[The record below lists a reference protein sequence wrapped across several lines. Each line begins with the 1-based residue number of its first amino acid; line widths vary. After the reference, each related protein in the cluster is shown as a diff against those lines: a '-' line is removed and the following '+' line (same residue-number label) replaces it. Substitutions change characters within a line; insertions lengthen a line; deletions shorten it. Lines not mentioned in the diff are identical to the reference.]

1 MDLEYYLAMKRHK
14 LFTYTVIWK
23 NLKEIVEWREKD
35 NLKNLHT
42 VQLYLYNIPGKN

>member
-1 MDLEYYLAMKRHK
+1 MALEYYLAIKRHK

-35 NLKNLHT
+35 YLKKLHI
-42 VQLYLYNIPGKN
+42 V